1 MAAIP
6 RVERGTNEFMQI
18 RFLGDPS
25 AAFTKALELE
35 FDGTAVFGGPR
46 GKRYA
51 LVVENGHVAAA
62 YVEPDNIG
70 TSGKPPF
77 YGPVTESVLT
87 AVQSRWRR
95 TFWAKRERG

>member
-1 MAAIP
+1 M
-6 RVERGTNEFMQI
+6 FWQI

-25 AAFTKALELE
+25 AKFTKALELD
-35 FDGTAVFGGPR
+35 FDGTAIFGGPR

-70 TSGKPPF
+70 TKGMSNPLSPSFPRLSCGVCRFVIDSP
-77 YGPVTESVLT
+77 
-87 AVQSRWRR
+87 R
-95 TFWAKRERG
+95 

>member
-1 MAAIP
+1 M
-6 RVERGTNEFMQI
+6 VGLTLFWQI

-25 AAFTKALELE
+25 AKFTKALELD
-35 FDGTAVFGGPR
+35 FDGTAIFGGPR

-70 TSGKPPF
+70 TKGMSNPLPPPLLF
-77 YGPVTESVLT
+77 PPPLWEFVGS
-87 AVQSRWRR
+87 S
-95 TFWAKRERG
+95 